1 MNARSTLAI
10 PILLG
15 SIVLRLA
22 PTVFAGH
29 DPGGNAQ
36 VDSGALANLH
46 VADPLLVTNP
56 VSQLAHRGQTVVFAV
71 SVSGTEPLHYQWR
84 KDGVDLQGGTSAQ
97 LVLTNVQATDA
108 GGYDVVATNTSG
120 SVTSAVATLGVN
132 LTLADSA
139 APVFNASIWTFAV
152 QNDGKILAGG
162 AFTTIGGQSC
172 PRLGRL
178 NADGSFDASFNPGA
192 NDLVSALAVQPNG
205 AIIVGGFFT
214 SLGGQ
219 ARRHLARVNRDGS
232 VDMSFNPGTDNVVPN
247 SVHALA
253 VQPDGRILVGGSFVT
268 MAGQTRLCIGR
279 LNPDGSL
286 DTNFL
291 ASADSTVFAI
301 GLQADGRIVMGGHFT
316 TVNGQPHPGLARL
329 ESDGTLDATFNASA
343 SDSVL
348 ALAVQADGRIVV
360 GGIFSTLNGEPRGC
374 LGRLNPDGTLDRG
387 FDPPITYALGP
398 NVRSLV
404 VDTDGRIVVS
414 GGFTAIAGE
423 ARNFVARLAPD
434 GSVDEWF
441 NPGSG
446 PTPSGYNAIMA
457 VAIQPDGAILAGGGI
472 SSLGGQARASFARL
486 VDTAA
491 PPLVNDIPFNTAP
504 VSWLRSGPG
513 PEVWRAH
520 FAHSTNGVDWT
531 DLGDGVRIAG
541 GWRLPSGTSFDRGVM
556 HARGFVVSGNWHF
569 DTFGGP
575 PLWVVSPVS
584 QTNGPATTATFSA
597 SALGA
602 APLAYQWLKD
612 GTRLD
617 DGGNISGATTA
628 TLTVTNVFGADA
640 GGYAVVLS
648 NACGVVTSA
657 VATLTVLDPWLTSQP
672 SDQLAQ
678 AGQSAT
684 FSVAALGTPPLAYRW
699 RHDGVEVADA
709 TSATLTLTNLQ
720 PATAGTYDVIVS
732 NAFGSVTSAVA
743 VLTLNLAVPDSFNP
757 GADGPVAT
765 LAIQPDG
772 RILVGGSFTHLAGQ
786 MRRRLGRLNPDG
798 TLDAAFNPGGNPGD
812 SNAYSGVSALLVQ
825 PDGGMLVA
833 GSRGGRQSE
842 FRASVW
848 RLDNDGNEATNFVA
862 TFTGSVNALA
872 QQVDETIWAGGAFTV
887 AGPAATTNLARFLD
901 NGSLDSNFVAVADGA
916 VITLAL
922 QTDGKLLV
930 GGAFTMLN
938 GANRSRLARFHADG
952 TLDSGFNPGAN
963 DMVRAIVVQP
973 EGTILV
979 GGAFTALAKTD
990 CNRIGRLNP
999 DGTVDPNFNPNANG
1013 TVHTLALQTD
1023 GRILLGGSFT
1033 TVSGLGRLRLA
1044 RVHADGR
1051 LDAFFNPAA
1060 NSIIGAIAIQA
1071 DGALMVGGGFTVLA
1085 GQARTNLGR
1094 LVNTEPARES
1104 LHFDGS
1110 TVTWRREGT
1119 GPECW
1124 RTTFDGSTNGAD
1136 WIALGAGVRSAH
1148 GWELVTAFPVRSMI
1162 RARGFTTGGLN
1173 NGSGWFAESIHPTA
1187 VPPRI
1192 LSDDAGFG
1200 FQQNRFGFALGA
1212 LEGQRVVVEISTDLL
1227 LWTPLAT
1234 IRMETAVT
1242 NFTDFRA
1249 TNAPWQFYRL
1259 KLE

>member
-15 SIVLRLA
+15 SIALHPA
-22 PTVFAGH
+22 PTVFARH
-29 DPGGNAQ
+29 APGGNAPAEFG
-36 VDSGALANLH
+36 VVANLNA
-46 VADPLLVTNP
+46 ADPLLVTNP
-56 VSQLAHRGQTVVFAV
+56 VSQWAHRGQTAAFAV
-71 SVSGTEPLHYQWR
+71 AVTGTEPRHYQWR
-84 KDGVDLQGGTSAQ
+84 KDGVDLQGRTSAQ

-139 APVFNASIWTFAV
+139 APVFNGSVWSFAV
-152 QNDGKILAGG
+152 QNDGRILAGG
-162 AFTTIGGQSC
+162 AFTTIDGQSC

-178 NADGSFDASFNPGA
+178 NTDGSFDASFNPGA

-205 AIIVGGFFT
+205 AIVVGGFFT

-219 ARRHLARVNRDGS
+219 PRRHLARVNPDGS

-286 DTNFL
+286 DTNFV
-291 ASADSTVFAI
+291 ASVDSTVFAI
-301 GLQADGRIVMGGHFT
+301 GQQADGRIVLGGSFT

-348 ALAVQADGRIVV
+348 ALAIRADGRIVV

-387 FDPPITYALGP
+387 FDTPITYALGP

-404 VDTDGRIVVS
+404 LDTDGRILVS
-414 GGFTAIAGE
+414 GGFTAIAGQ
-423 ARNFVARLAPD
+423 ARNYIARLAPD

-472 SSLGGQARASFARL
+472 SSLGGQARAFFARL

-491 PPLVNDIPFNTAP
+491 PPLVNEIPCHTTP
-504 VSWLRSGPG
+504 VRWLRSGPG

-531 DLGDGVRIAG
+531 DLGDGVRIPG
-541 GWRLPSGTSFDRGVM
+541 GWRLPSETAFDRGVI
-556 HARGFVVSGNWHF
+556 HARGFVVGGSWHF
-569 DTFGGP
+569 DMVGGP
-575 PLWVVSPVS
+575 PLLVVSPVS

-602 APLAYQWLKD
+602 APLAYQWFKD
-612 GTRLD
+612 GTRLG
-617 DGGNISGATTA
+617 DGGTIVGATTA
-628 TLTVTNVFGADA
+628 TLTLTNVLGADA

-657 VATLTVLDPWLTSQP
+657 VAVLTVLDPLLTSQP
-672 SDQLAQ
+672 LDQLAH

-684 FSVAALGTPPLAYRW
+684 FFVAALGTPPLDYRW
-699 RHDGVEVADA
+699 RHDGVEVAGA

-720 PATAGTYDVIVS
+720 PATAGSYDVVVS

-743 VLTLNLAVPDSFNP
+743 VLSVNLAVADAFNP
-757 GADGPVAT
+757 GANEPVTT
-765 LAIQPDG
+765 LALQPDG
-772 RILVGGSFTHLAGQ
+772 RILVGGSFTRLAGQ
-786 MRRRLGRLNPDG
+786 VRNRLGRLHPDG

-812 SNAYSGVSALLVQ
+812 TNAYSGVSALLVQ

-848 RLDNDGNEATNFVA
+848 RLDKDGNEATNLA
-862 TFTGSVNALA
+862 PTFTGSVSALA
-872 QQVDETIWAGGAFTV
+872 QQADGTIWAGGGFTV
-887 AGPAATTNLARFLD
+887 AGPAATTNLARLLD
-901 NGSLDSNFVAVADGA
+901 NGSLDSNFVATADGP
-916 VITLAL
+916 VMTLAL

-938 GANRSRLARFHADG
+938 GTNRSRLARFHADG
-952 TLDSGFNPGAN
+952 TLDSGFNPDAN

-973 EGTILV
+973 DGRILV

-990 CNRIGRLNP
+990 CHRIGRLNP
-999 DGTVDPNFNPNANG
+999 DGAIDPDFNPNANG
-1013 TVHTLALQTD
+1013 AVHTLALQTD
-1023 GRILLGGSFT
+1023 GCILLGGSFS
-1033 TVSGLGRLRLA
+1033 TVGGLGRLRLA
-1044 RVHADGR
+1044 RVHADGH

-1060 NSIIGAIAIQA
+1060 NSFIGAIALQA

-1094 LVNTEPARES
+1094 LVNTDPARQS

-1110 TVTWRREGT
+1110 SVTWWRDGT

-1136 WIALGAGVRSAH
+1136 WIALGAGVRLAH
-1148 GWELVTAFPVRSMI
+1148 GWQLTTAFPVRSMI

-1187 VPPRI
+1187 LPPQI
-1192 LSDDAGFG
+1192 LSDDASFG
-1200 FQQNRFGFALGA
+1200 FQQGLFGFHIRALA
-1212 LEGQRVVVEISTDLL
+1212 GQVVVVEGSTNLL
-1227 LWTPLAT
+1227 LWAPLAT
-1234 IRMETAVT
+1234 NMMQTAVT
-1242 NFTDFRA
+1242 NFTDFSA
-1249 TNAPWQFYRL
+1249 TRSRWKFYRL